1 MYRQWRGVRTMNLAA
16 AHPKRA
22 EWKIRAE
29 VDSDS
34 KMVELRLAVAE
45 CERSVSTLRSL
56 VELLIRLA

>member
-1 MYRQWRGVRTMNLAA
+1 MNLAA